1 MDPNRDPSSPLTR
14 EKVLL
19 AVIELA
25 KGIKIVNFYP
35 LGHPALAQAIGK
47 IVDAIE
53 SIPPPE
59 TGIEIDVT
67 KNALLYRGEP
77 FPPGNKA
84 IADLNR
90 ELYHRRASKVI
101 LLNGQKP
108 EEVIAFL
115 RALNRDIQELHEQG
129 GLEKVLLREKVSRIW
144 VNRVD
149 YEGLTEMLKRE
160 EEGPAPPPEEE
171 GGLSAEDQPFGLE
184 DLQAKAP
191 EIGELLRRLERE
203 TEAGAYR
210 DIVISLTRALLQE
223 QGDRRLE
230 YSSRALAIYVVHAER
245 PPGGNPA
252 IAEIARM
259 GIRELVS
266 DEIVAHYIR
275 RLREQGGRDR
285 TEAEA
290 VLAAFGERAAK
301 PLLSALAEEGDL
313 LVRKSIVDILVR
325 IGNPAIPAILD
336 NLNDARWYFVRNMV
350 KILGSLEIPDL
361 APHIVRS
368 LSHPDLRV
376 KKEAIKGLS
385 RLSHPSAVQAL
396 AELCFFPEES
406 IALMATAAL
415 SRKKEEEAVRTLA
428 RRAVQKKILYPHYRL
443 AHEAI
448 ESLRT
453 IDTDAALA
461 ALEDILSS
469 RAIWKT
475 ANFREMKQHALRSIS
490 RMSGDR
496 PKEIVLRARSSPEAY
511 LRAEAE
517 HIVRKKGW

>member
-1 MDPNRDPSSPLTR
+1 MDPNRDSSPDRTR

-35 LGHPALAQAIGK
+35 HGHPALTQAIGK

-67 KNALLYRGEP
+67 KNALLYGEEP
-77 FPPGNKA
+77 FPSSNKA

-90 ELYHRRASKVI
+90 ELYHRRASKII
-101 LLNGQKP
+101 LLNGQIP
-108 EEVIAFL
+108 GEVIAFL
-115 RALNRDIQELHEQG
+115 GALNQDIQDLHEQG

-149 YEGLTEMLKRE
+149 YEGLTEMLKKE
-160 EEGPAPPPEEE
+160 EEEKTPPPDDE
-171 GGLSAEDQPFGLE
+171 GGFSPDDQIYAIEDQAAEG
-184 DLQAKAP
+184 P
-191 EIGELLRRLERE
+191 EIGELLRRLEKE
-203 TEAGAYR
+203 TEAAAYR
-210 DIVISLTRALLQE
+210 DLVISLARALLREHGNQ
-223 QGDRRLE
+223 RIE
-230 YSSRALAIYVVHAER
+230 YSRQALAIYVVHAER
-245 PPGGNPA
+245 PPKGNPE

-266 DEIVAHYIR
+266 DDLVAHYIQ
-275 RLREQGGRDR
+275 RLKGQGGRNR

-290 VLAAFGERAAK
+290 VLVAFGERAVKA
-301 PLLSALAEEGDL
+301 LLSALAEERDL

-325 IGNPAIPAILD
+325 IGSPAVPPILD

-350 KILGSLEIPDL
+350 TILGSLEMPDL
-361 APHIVRS
+361 SPHIVRA

-428 RRAVQKKILYPHYRL
+428 RRAVQKKILYPNYRL

-448 ESLRT
+448 ESLRS

-461 ALEDILSS
+461 ALEEVLSA
-469 RAIWKT
+469 RVIWET
-475 ANFREMKQHALRSIS
+475 PNTREMKQHVLRSIS
-490 RMSGDR
+490 RMSGER
-496 PKEIVLRARSSPEAY
+496 PKAVVLRARISPAAY

-517 HIVRKKGW
+517 RIISKKGW